1 MKILDRYLL
10 EMKEMVDYNEEEEE
24 NDEEENEEMLETK
37 NNKMR
42 KTKNNEK
49 YKLLEIINEESK
61 LSDNNKDIDF
71 GKSNNDFNFGNNYF
85 KEMNTMNNYMENP
98 DTNANKIIIN
108 RKNKNYY
115 DSQRSFRGRNNNSS
129 ILNDQKFAEYFNKN
143 LIDKKEIKNSQFQES
158 MNLMKDNINKK
169 KEKNMNENLKHVK
182 EKK

>member
-1 MKILDRYLL
+1 
-10 EMKEMVDYNEEEEE
+10 MKEMVDYNDEEEE

-61 LSDNNKDIDF
+61 LSDNNNKDIDF

-98 DTNANKIIIN
+98 DNNANKIIIN

-115 DSQRSFRGRNNNSS
+115 DSQRSFRGSNNNS

-143 LIDKKEIKNSQFQES
+143 LIDKKEIKNAQFQTHS
-158 MNLMKDNINKK
+158 CNRHHNCVQL
-169 KEKNMNENLKHVK
+169 LT
-182 EKK
+182 